1 MEVAIEPRKEPNKA
15 VQSASITQVGE
26 RLIQLCHN
34 AEAFN
39 AELKKLKPREVLET
53 QLFLWEFLEKLAQEK
68 GVSFTRTDVTSRM
81 VPTSTYQYNVG
92 CNERL
97 DYCRAN
103 ICVYTNPVCA
113 SNKLRGTLDAIR
125 QCISQLLG

>member
-1 MEVAIEPRKEPNKA
+1 MAIDTGKGPAKEAEVSSNIA
-15 VQSASITQVGE
+15 QVGE
-26 RLIQLCHN
+26 RLIQLCHDT
-34 AEAFN
+34 AAFN

-53 QLFLWEFLEKLAQEK
+53 QLFLWDFLLCLAKEK
-68 GVSFTRTDVTSRM
+68 GVALSREEVTARM
-81 VPTSTYQYNVG
+81 MPASTYQYNVG

-125 QCISQLLG
+125 QIISQLLG

>member
-1 MEVAIEPRKEPNKA
+1 MAIDTSKDQSKA
-15 VQSASITQVGE
+15 DISSNITQVGE
-26 RLIQLCHN
+26 RLIQLCHD
-34 AEAFN
+34 AAAFN

-53 QLFLWEFLEKLAQEK
+53 QLFLWDFLERLALEK
-68 GVSFTRTDVTSRM
+68 GVSFSRADVTSRM